1 VTLASK
7 CDHTLEL
14 DAFVEYVDA
23 EDAENDLLTGG

>member
-14 DAFVEYVDA
+14 GVFIEYVDA
-23 EDAENDLLTGG
+23 KDAENDLLTGG